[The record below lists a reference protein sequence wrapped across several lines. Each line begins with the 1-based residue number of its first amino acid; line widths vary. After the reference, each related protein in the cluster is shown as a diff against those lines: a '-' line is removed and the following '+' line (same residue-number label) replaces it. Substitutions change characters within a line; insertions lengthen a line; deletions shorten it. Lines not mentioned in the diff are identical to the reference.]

1 MGRREEKS
9 LEARRRIAEAAI
21 DCLVE
26 LGYHRTS
33 TTQIEER
40 SGMSRGAMQHHFPSK
55 QDLIVGAT
63 DHLLEGVIRRS
74 EPLIADLEARRI
86 GFPEV
91 VERLWKHFMGSR
103 RYQAVLELMNASRT
117 DPELR
122 SRITPTLDRWNR
134 IIDERM
140 ARLFTA
146 TSGEPEEV
154 EVLMQ
159 MTRAFLRGMALRDG
173 GPLPAAMV
181 RRMLERWVELVEPR
195 LRVQSP
201 KETECRS

>member
-1 MGRREEKS
+1 MGRQEEKS
-9 LEARRRIAEAAI
+9 LESRRRIAEAAI

-33 TTQIEER
+33 TTQIIER
-40 SGMSRGAMQHHFPSK
+40 AGMSRGAMQHHFPSK

-74 EPLIADLEARRI
+74 EPLLAELETGRI
-86 GFPEV
+86 GFAELV
-91 VERLWKHFMGSR
+91 DRLWRHFVGSR

-122 SRITPTLDRWNR
+122 GRITPTLDRWNR

-140 ARLFTA
+140 AGLFA
-146 TSGEPEEV
+146 ARSGGADEV
-154 EVLMQ
+154 ELLMQ
-159 MTRAFLRGMALRDG
+159 MTRALLRGLALRDG
-173 GPLPAAMV
+173 GPLPPALV
-181 RRMLERWVELVEPR
+181 RRVLDRWVELVEPR
-195 LRVQSP
+195 LALRPP
-201 KETECRS
+201 KESRCPS